1 MGTLCCGCGALCCI
15 RNSKPLCIEITGI
28 IVNIIIIG
36 LLSWGLAKIPFDDIP
51 SRGKTWY
58 IILFVVQI
66 VLFVILL
73 IEVVLRCLKL
83 INTKYCANCTGKIMF
98 IFSIILT
105 VAGIVLSVLSLVF
118 IDKDM
123 LDQEDLIN
131 KLKEETEDDD
141 DDFDLE
147 FEFSN
152 GEYAAAFVPT
162 VATFS
167 FDLMVYLC
175 CSIYLLLI
183 ICHKTDLSY
192 KLYKEMQDMKEIQAN
207 NTLGAQAINVNNPPQ
222 NLVLKGYDINGQPLY
237 GVADPNVPPS
247 QVGTEFNQALGNINQ
262 ENPDLNQVNP
272 GVNPYPNNNN
282 NVNN

>member
-1 MGTLCCGCGALCCI
+1 MGALCCGCGALCCI

-28 IVNIIIIG
+28 IVNIIIIA

-51 SRGKTWY
+51 SRGKTCY

-83 INTKYCANCTGKIMF
+83 INRIYCANCTGKIMF

-105 VAGIVLSVLSLVF
+105 LAGIALAILSLIF
-118 IDKDM
+118 IAKDM
-123 LDQEDLIN
+123 LDKDDLMD
-131 KLKEETEDDD
+131 KLKE

-147 FEFSN
+147 FEFST
-152 GEYAAAFVPT
+152 GEYAAAVVPT
-162 VATFS
+162 VATIF
-167 FDLMVYLC
+167 FDLMLYLC

-192 KLYKEMQDMKEIQAN
+192 KLYKEMQDMKEAQTN
-207 NTLGAQAINVNNPPQ
+207 NTLGTQEINVNNPPP
-222 NLVLKGYDINGQPLY
+222 NLVLKGYDMNGQPLY
-237 GVADPNVPPS
+237 GVANPNVPPS
-247 QVGTEFNQALGNINQ
+247 QAGTEFNPSLANINQ
-262 ENPDLNQVNP
+262 ENPALNQANP

-282 NVNN
+282 NVNH